1 MSETYFQKLGDKL
14 QRIPANKASP
24 AAPQDDSQVVA
35 AGAQLGFVNRDPAAD
50 SDPDIETRQTL
61 GPVVMM
67 TMRVPVRIA
76 RQFKQFCKTNRY
88 SYWEA
93 IEELMKRAGV

>member
-1 MSETYFQKLGDKL
+1 MSDSGYFRKLS
-14 QRIPANKASP
+14 NKVARLP
-24 AAPQDDSQVVA
+24 TKEAPPSMPDDSQVVA
-35 AGAQLGFVNRDPAAD
+35 AAAQIGFVDRDP
-50 SDPDIETRQTL
+50 SFDPDIETRQTL

-67 TMRVPVRIA
+67 TMRVPVRVA
-76 RQFKQFCKTNRY
+76 RQFKRFAKDNRY